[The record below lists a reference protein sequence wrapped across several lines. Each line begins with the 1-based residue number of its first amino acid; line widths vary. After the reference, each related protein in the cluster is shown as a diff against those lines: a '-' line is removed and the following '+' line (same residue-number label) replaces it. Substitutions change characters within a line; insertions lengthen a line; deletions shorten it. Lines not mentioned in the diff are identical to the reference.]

1 MRVSDVWRRS
11 DPWALGAA
19 VAAVLLFSLHG
30 FDRNLGRDTG
40 LYAYAGQRVVEG
52 EPPYVGVL
60 NRAGPLAHL
69 LPAVGVGIGRLGG
82 FDDLTTVRVFF
93 LFLGAATVGVGYLL
107 GRDAFRSRGAGAVV
121 AAAMLSWHGFAGAT
135 TSGPSEKT
143 VMVLFVL
150 LALWATARRRWATA
164 GVFVGLATLTL
175 QTAFFVAAV
184 AVLVAALGEPGR
196 ARVVAVL
203 RFGAGGLA
211 SLVAFVAYFAVA
223 GALGEFLDGFLLINA
238 EYTEGAPLV
247 TKLGKTWEH
256 LTVGFGISLP
266 WLLAGLAAVLVLP
279 LVSLRDG
286 RRRSARAQEAPT
298 MLLVAFAA
306 ATLSGLGWAFF
317 RDFDSWPDAFVML
330 PMAALGLGGA
340 ADLVLRRSSA
350 RTGAVLVGVV
360 VALAVTSA
368 LASTLR
374 ERPDHLDKQRASVAA
389 ARSELPG
396 ATIASIEAP
405 QALVLAHQR
414 NPSRH
419 QMFSAGLSDYIDDTW
434 PGGLD
439 GYRDWLVRRERPE
452 LVAVGSMER
461 RWIRRLRPDY
471 TVVGEAPTWTWM
483 ARTSLGEEALAGLRA
498 ALRTPGRAR

>member
-1 MRVSDVWRRS
+1 VSFPDTWRRW
-11 DPWALGAA
+11 DLWALGAG

-30 FDRNLGRDTG
+30 FDRDLGRDTG

-69 LPAVGVGIGRLGG
+69 LPAVGVGIARLGG

-93 LFLGAATVGVGYLL
+93 LLLGAATVGVGYLL

-121 AAAMLSWHGFAGAT
+121 AAAMLSWHGFGAAT

-150 LALWATARRRWATA
+150 IALWATARRRWATA

-184 AVLVAALGEPGR
+184 AGLVAASGEPGR
-196 ARVVAVL
+196 ARRVAVL

-211 SLVAFVAYFAVA
+211 SLLAFVAYFALV
-223 GALGEFLDGFLLINA
+223 GALGEFLDGFVLINA
-238 EYTEGAPLV
+238 EYTEGAPIV
-247 TKLGKTWEH
+247 NKLGRTWEH
-256 LTVGFGISLP
+256 LTIGFGVSLP
-266 WLLAGLAAVLVLP
+266 WLFAGLAAVLVLP
-279 LVSLRDG
+279 LLSLRDG

-340 ADLVLRRSSA
+340 ADLALRRSSA
-350 RTGAVLVGVV
+350 RTGAVLVAVV
-360 VALAVTSA
+360 VAVAVTSA
-368 LASTLR
+368 LASTAR
-374 ERPDHLDKQRASVAA
+374 ERPAHLDEQRRSVAA
-389 ARSELPG
+389 ARSGLPG
-396 ATIASIEAP
+396 ATIVSIEAP
-405 QALVLAHQR
+405 QALVLAQQR

-434 PGGLD
+434 PGGLR
-439 GYRDWLVRRERPE
+439 GYRDWVVGRERPE

-471 TVVGEAPTWTWM
+471 TVVGEAPTWSWM
-483 ARTSLGEEALAGLRA
+483 ARTSLGEDTLAGLRA
-498 ALRTPGRAR
+498 AFRAPRPAR